1 MGAHEDYRR
10 KDDTRMGSD
19 RSLGLV
25 FAGVFAV
32 IAAIRWNLGH
42 EDWVWGLA
50 VAAGAFLVAALA
62 APRLLRPLNIVWFR
76 LGLLLH
82 HLVSP
87 LIMALLFYLTVTPTA
102 VILRLLSKDPLR
114 RRLDSEAA
122 SYWIPREPPG
132 PAPETMTRQ
141 F

>member
-1 MGAHEDYRR
+1 LGAHEDYRR

-19 RSLGLV
+19 RSFGLV
-25 FAGVFAV
+25 FAGIFA
-32 IAAIRWNLGH
+32 ILAAVRWGLGH
-42 EDWVWGLA
+42 AEWLWLLA
-50 VAAGAFLVAALA
+50 ATAAAFLGAALL
-62 APRLLRPLNIVWFR
+62 APRVLRPLNVVWFR
-76 LGLLLH
+76 FGLLLH

-102 VILRLLSKDPLR
+102 LVLRLFGKDPLR
-114 RRLDSEAA
+114 RRPDPSIA

-132 PAPETMTRQ
+132 PAPDTMTRQ